1 MITIDIGGSRD
12 TLLKLAS
19 DIQSIFSGNGVED
32 ITFYA
37 QENST
42 LGGEVQIRF
51 SNEDMD
57 DRDDLP
63 ADSIIVE
70 IERG

>member
-19 DIQSIFSGNGVED
+19 DIQSMFSGNGVED